1 MTTAITKVETAT
13 ITNIEYFSD
22 AVIEEFVASRHG
34 SANSCKTYRNATRRL
49 LKYFAV
55 EGITQPTVADFDA
68 YINSL
73 KSAGKSAATLRL
85 YNTVAK
91 MFFSFTSQRGLYPDV
106 AKDATPLKLRKAQH
120 HNKKALSTAQAQKLM
135 AAVKGDDIV
144 ALRDRAIIA
153 LALQCGLRT
162 VELERANVEDLK
174 DAGDYYTLDVQ
185 GKGRTSKDETVK
197 VALPVANLILQYLAA
212 RGNVANDAPLF
223 VSTSHNRT
231 KYGERLSAQ
240 SVGKLIKRYMKSV
253 GIDDKKITP
262 HSCRHFAATTA
273 IKAGVDIR
281 EVSAMLRH
289 SSLNVTMCYLHDISL
304 ETRRAELAVADT
316 LFSGIA

>member
-1 MTTAITKVETAT
+1 MRLAVTE
-13 ITNIEYFSD
+13 FFGD
-22 AVIEEFVASRHG
+22 AVIKEFVESRHG
-34 SANSCKTYRNATRRL
+34 ADSTKKTYRNATRRM
-49 LKYFAV
+49 LKYFAS
-55 EGITQPTVADFDA
+55 EGITQPTVADFDS

-212 RGNVANDAPLF
+212 RGNGADAAPLF
-223 VSTSHNRT
+223 TSTAHNRS

-240 SVGKLIKRYMKSV
+240 SVGKLIKRYMKVS
-253 GIDDKKITP
+253 GIKDKRITA
-262 HSCRHFAATTA
+262 HSCRHFAATSA
-273 IKAGVDIR
+273 IKAGVDLR
-281 EVSAMLRH
+281 EVSSMLRH

-304 ETRRAELAVADT
+304 ETRRAELAVADI